1 MSRGGENSRRQ
12 KRRWVLR
19 CRRGIKLALIRNEKP
34 SVFLGLSSDWG
45 RRLAELEGM
54 PCSSVSP
61 AGFGGVNFPL
71 PWTREE
77 FFSCRRR
84 IFSHLPFAKG
94 GFLFT
99 EKFLGFIKI
108 DHGLFRFRHGIY
120 DQFDQPPIVNMA
132 PLPGLVV
139 LKDIPD
145 GPLAI
150 GTGGADV
157 LGDR

>member
-19 CRRGIKLALIRNEKP
+19 CRRGIKLALIRDEKP

-84 IFSHLPFAKG
+84 IFSQLPFAKG
-94 GFLFT
+94 GDYYLRTSSKTRCGFLVPCFW
-99 EKFLGFIKI
+99 LRHLFIPPDAPGPYI
-108 DHGLFRFRHGIY
+108 LEVRNINRSAQFIRFGGRI
-120 DQFDQPPIVNMA
+120 PA
-132 PLPGLVV
+132 PLTSLNN
-139 LKDIPD
+139 
-145 GPLAI
+145 
-150 GTGGADV
+150 
-157 LGDR
+157 